1 MTSNLT
7 AKDAE
12 LLLLVLTNSGNK
24 LKVSDSFCLCVH
36 RTDKVRRWTGKKVA
50 AARNL
55 ANGACAKRR
64 FYQIKEKFPSGP
76 AEVHDGSTEKNR
88 DNASYAPRP
97 HKRKIVDESDSD
109 DQCISDDESEQP
121 SKRLKGA
128 VKPKIIQANV
138 TKETRTERCGRD
150 VLQPFN
156 LLITVTNDGRSVE
169 VNLRRVKDML

>member
-1 MTSNLT
+1 M
-7 AKDAE
+7 D
-12 LLLLVLTNSGNK
+12 
-24 LKVSDSFCLCVH
+24 
-36 RTDKVRRWTGKKVA
+36 WKKVG

-55 ANGACAKRR
+55 ANGACAKLR

-138 TKETRTERCGRD
+138 TKENSNGMLWEGRFTT
-150 VLQPFN
+150 LQLVDN
-156 LLITVTNDGRSVE
+156 CY
-169 VNLRRVKDML
+169 